1 MTFANPWLLLII
13 FVIPLIALLKGK
25 AGQKAA
31 FLYSSVSILKGITNV
46 SRSRSGAFINFL
58 RWLAILMFILGLAR
72 PRVPEGQTKFTA
84 SGVDIMIALDLS
96 NSMLAEDFYLDEKR
110 VNRLEIA
117 KDVLRRFI
125 QKRPNDRLG
134 MVVFARHAY
143 LAVPMTLNH
152 EFLLKNLER
161 LNIGVIENDTAIG
174 DGLATS
180 INRLKDLEAKSRI
193 VILITDGDE
202 TVNEIPPL
210 TSAEIAES
218 YEVKVYTIG
227 VGTRGKAPFPQ
238 MSPFGGTSYVPMDVS
253 INEDLLKK
261 IAERTSGKYYRADN
275 TEKFIEIY
283 NEIDSL
289 EKSESEVKLYSRYQE
304 LFYYFVA
311 CGLVFLSLEII
322 LTQTIF
328 RTIP

>member
-1 MTFANPWLLLII
+1 M
-13 FVIPLIALLKGK
+13 
-25 AGQKAA
+25 
-31 FLYSSVSILKGITNV
+31 
-46 SRSRSGAFINFL
+46 SRSRRGEFINFL

-72 PRVPEGQTKFTA
+72 PRIPEGQTKFTA

-96 NSMLAEDFYLDEKR
+96 NSMLAEDFYLNNKR

-117 KDVLRRFI
+117 KDVLKKFI
-125 QKRPNDRLG
+125 KKRPNDRLG

-152 EFLLKNLER
+152 EFLLQNLDR
-161 LNIGVIENDTAIG
+161 LDIGVIENDTAIG

-218 YEVKVYTIG
+218 FGVKVYTIG

-238 MSPFGGTSYVPMDVS
+238 RSPFGGISYVPMDVS
-253 INEDLLKK
+253 IDEDLLQK
-261 IAERTSGKYYRADN
+261 IALKTGGKYYRADN

-283 NEIDSL
+283 NEIDAL
-289 EKSESEVKLYSRYQE
+289 EKSESEVKLYSQYQE
-304 LFYYFVA
+304 LFFYFVA

-322 LTQTIF
+322 LTHTVF